1 MSRFS
6 ETLMDHFAS
15 PRNVGTMDNPECI
28 GQAGTLGQGPFM
40 TLYLRLDSDYVCDA
54 RYRTMGCG
62 VSIASGSALTEL
74 IIGQT
79 ISECLSLTPE
89 SIADALDGVPPDKAH
104 GPVLAITALRDALAR
119 TDRVGS
125 LPLRPTN
132 S

>member
-6 ETLMDHFAS
+6 ETLMDHFAA
-15 PRNVGTMDNPECI
+15 PRNVGTMDNPDRI

-40 TLYLRLDSDYVCDA
+40 TLYLRLDGDRICDA

-74 IIGQT
+74 IIGRS
-79 ISECLSLTPE
+79 ILECIALTPDSVAE
-89 SIADALDGVPPDKAH
+89 ALDGVPPDKAH

-119 TDRVGS
+119 PDRGGS
-125 LPLRPTN
+125 LPLQPTN